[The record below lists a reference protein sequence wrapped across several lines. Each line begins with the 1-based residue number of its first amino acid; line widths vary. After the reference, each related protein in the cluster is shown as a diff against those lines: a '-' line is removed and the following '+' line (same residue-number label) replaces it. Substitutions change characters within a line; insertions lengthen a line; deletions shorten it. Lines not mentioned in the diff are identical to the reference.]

1 MVRGHCLCLVMTNQF
16 VPLSDSSYICAAKKK
31 RNDTGVTMNTLICGT
46 LFTIVMALTAC
57 THKPSYPAE
66 IENELKVLDRIVD
79 DSSTYKDEKM
89 RKISDMR
96 SALRPDST
104 DEYRYGIYDGIYR
117 EYYQYDADS
126 AMTYVKKKLA
136 IAQRTDSYRIKT
148 DAILDLAERYVLSGM
163 YAESLHILDTL
174 DTAGMDSTL
183 MVEYFHVCQS
193 LYEDLSSTTDDPEL
207 KVKYW
212 NTKNRYRASRL
223 EYLPQDDIARLFV
236 LSEMSRES
244 GTGENMLPAIKAR
257 IQSPDMDC
265 HNKAMLCYIAAR
277 IYKAN
282 GDRENELLYYI
293 RSACND
299 LMAPVNDYRSL
310 HELAARL
317 YVDGEIKRAYRYI
330 SRAIQ
335 DAMVAKSRL
344 NITSI
349 NNILPIISASYDT
362 LMQKKHRQLI
372 YLLAGTCILA
382 VLLVFAVSVIIEAH
396 NRTIAA
402 EKKTREKNELLK
414 EANDSLQKYISMLQE
429 ADRIKE
435 SYLSRYMDMCVE
447 YIESFERY
455 RSQLRQTAKSGGFE
469 KIMENLRSGNYIRKE
484 LQEFYSQFD
493 STFLTLFPDFVKE
506 FNMLLK
512 PECRIEDR
520 SSEKILSTE
529 LRVMA
534 LIRLGVHD
542 SAKISK
548 FLRRSL
554 STVYNYR
561 AKMRNAALS
570 DRDDLE
576 KQVMSIGRPSDL
588 TTKNQA

>member
-79 DSSTYKDEKM
+79 DSSRYKDEKM

-96 SALRPDST
+96 SALQPDST

-126 AMTYVKKKLA
+126 AMAYAKKKLV
-136 IAQRTDSYRIKT
+136 IAGKTDSYRVKT
-148 DAILDLAERYVLSGM
+148 DAVLDLAERYVLSGM
-163 YAESLHILDTL
+163 YAETLQIIDTL
-174 DTAGMDSTL
+174 DTAHMDSTL
-183 MVEYFHVCQS
+183 LVKYFHVGQS
-193 LYEDLSSTTDDPEL
+193 LYEDLSSTSDDPDL

-212 NTKNRYRASRL
+212 GIKNRYRAQRL
-223 EYLPQDDIARLFV
+223 EYLGKDDIARLFV
-236 LSEMSRES
+236 RSEIARES
-244 GTGENMLPAIKAR
+244 GTGENMLPELLAQIY
-257 IQSPDMDC
+257 SSGTDN
-265 HNKAMLCYIAAR
+265 HSKAMLCYIVAH
-277 IYKAN
+277 IYKAI
-282 GDRENELLYYI
+282 GDRDNEILYYI
-293 RSACND
+293 LSARND
-299 LMAPVNDYRSL
+299 LTAPVNDYMSL
-310 HELAARL
+310 HELAAIL
-317 YVDGEIKRAYRYI
+317 YTDGQIERAYRYI
-330 SRAIQ
+330 SRSVH
-335 DAMVAKSRL
+335 DAMVAQSRL

-349 NNILPIISASYDT
+349 NNILPIISDSYDT

-372 YLLAGTCILA
+372 YLLLGTSVLA
-382 VLLVFAVSVIIEAH
+382 VLLILAASASIKAR
-396 NRTIAA
+396 NRAFIA

-414 EANDSLQKYISMLQE
+414 EANENLRKYISMLQE
-429 ADRIKE
+429 ANQIKE

-447 YIESFERY
+447 YIEGLERY

-469 KIMENLRSGNYIRKE
+469 KIMENLRSGDYIKKE

-493 STFLTLFPDFVKE
+493 STFLTLFPDFVPQ
-506 FNMLLK
+506 FNKLLK
-512 PECRIEDR
+512 PECRLEDR

-554 STVYNYR
+554 STV
-561 AKMRNAALS
+561 
-570 DRDDLE
+570 
-576 KQVMSIGRPSDL
+576 SILR
-588 TTKNQA
+588 